1 MKFLSQ
7 YPHTQDMYLGKP
19 SLDRPIEATERLGDN
34 KMVRRRFLFLEHNIF
49 KTIRVICQIILCIN
63 NPFLCPYRNQ
73 STSGLLLEELAS
85 V

>member
-34 KMVRRRFLFLEHNIF
+34 KMVRRRFSFLVHIIF
-49 KTIRVICQIILCIN
+49 RIIRSIFV
-63 NPFLCPYRNQ
+63 
-73 STSGLLLEELAS
+73 G
-85 V
+85 

>member
-34 KMVRRRFLFLEHNIF
+34 KMVRRFLFLVHIIF
-49 KTIRVICQIILCIN
+49 RFIQVV
-63 NPFLCPYRNQ
+63 F
-73 STSGLLLEELAS
+73 AA
-85 V
+85 